1 MTAMGSILT
10 ALRLAETALDACND
24 AHGDDEVREA
34 RRVLVTV
41 LPMAEA
47 MAAPGGVYPSWP
59 ADYDLQISRIAQE
72 LIHASG
78 KWPHTPDTEQAL
90 RLAVA
95 RAIGAMQTIRTEQVE
110 KYPRHAG
117 RRLL

>member
-1 MTAMGSILT
+1 MTAMGAILT

-34 RRVLVTV
+34 RRALVTA

-59 ADYDLQISRIAQE
+59 ADYGLQISRIAQE
-72 LIHASG
+72 LIHSLG
-78 KWPHTPDTEQAL
+78 EWPHTPDTEQAL

-95 RAIGAMQTIRTEQVE
+95 RAIGAMQTIRTQQAEV
-110 KYPRHAG
+110 YPRHVG

>member
-1 MTAMGSILT
+1 MAAMGSILT

-34 RRVLVTV
+34 RRALVTA

-59 ADYDLQISRIAQE
+59 SDYGLQISRIAQE

-78 KWPHTPDTEQAL
+78 RWPHTPDTEQEL

-95 RAIGAMQTIRTEQVE
+95 RAIGAMQTIRTQQAET
-110 KYPRHAG
+110 YPRHVG